1 MKRTTKKLI
10 FSSFSFCRNS
20 ERISEN
26 ITRVFRHHAS
36 LHRDKFPHLEED
48 LEQGGGGGVEILDN
62 LDWYRDVG
70 LLDFLS
76 ARGRHFRMG
85 KLLRTRLVQSSSAFR
100 NLKFRY
106 FTKKKNFSHSHS
118 FVTSHLKNEIL
129 KELPFLP

>member
-1 MKRTTKKLI
+1 M
-10 FSSFSFCRNS
+10 
-20 ERISEN
+20 
-26 ITRVFRHHAS
+26 FRHHAL

-62 LDWYRDVG
+62 LDWYKDVG

-100 NLKFRY
+100 FRD
-106 FTKKKNFSHSHS
+106 FSKQIFFHSHS
-118 FVTSHLKNEIL
+118 FVTSHSSKHVFFMTLD
-129 KELPFLP
+129 FF